1 MPITRSHR
9 GTVLDEAVCLREDQ
23 GMQQG
28 KQSKA
33 TRTSICQKVREQG
46 LSVMRSARR
55 ATVLAILALLV
66 GFAVDRAVAY
76 TTEDEMK
83 PTNLWIR
90 LVLNAPPLHNN
101 FTRYL
106 TFVNR
111 AGLEK
116 AVAVAFVKTSNLHYT
131 GTVTTSGLATLQTL
145 ADQNNRSYWDVMS
158 FENKGGTTALDINQ
172 IFVEV
177 EYAQTCCGREQ
188 VAQIG
193 YMVSQYLDAGY
204 DSFPIAAHV
213 GRTNY
218 AQDYLGLTY
227 TELMA
232 LPAPLRS
239 FIYDIGKSGS
249 SDASDSAS
257 ATNPKYGLSGSSLC
271 SETVSWYYYE
281 HSVRL
286 TDQLSP
292 WIQYDFRAITSHA
305 VMHDQFLAADR
316 LYCYH
321 AGQRQ
326 WVKQDLAYNW
336 VLGDTYTPRPGDY
349 LDRPDSDGN
358 AANGDDGHAMMLVAW
373 DAAAGLATTLDGPW
387 NINFRPVDVE
397 AEESS
402 GFRDYCVGRI
412 PAND

>member
-1 MPITRSHR
+1 MAREGSTSEIQLLMHR
-9 GTVLDEAVCLREDQ
+9 HV
-23 GMQQG
+23 
-28 KQSKA
+28 
-33 TRTSICQKVREQG
+33 
-46 LSVMRSARR
+46 R
-55 ATVLAILALLV
+55 ATVLATLGLL
-66 GFAVDRAVAY
+66 FAVAADRAVAY

-90 LVLNAPPLHNN
+90 LVLNAQPLHNN

-111 AGLEK
+111 AGNEK
-116 AVAVAFVKTSNLHYT
+116 AVAVDFVKTSNLNYE

-145 ADQNNRSYWDVMS
+145 ADQNNRSYWDVMY

-193 YMVSQYLDAGY
+193 YMVSQYLDAGN
-204 DSFPIAAHV
+204 DSFSIAAHV

-218 AQDYLGLTY
+218 AQDYLGITY

-232 LPAPLRS
+232 LPAPLRY

-249 SDASDSAS
+249 SDASDSAAS
-257 ATNPKYGLSGSSLC
+257 TNPKYGLSGSALC
-271 SETVSWYYYE
+271 TETVSWYYHE
-281 HSVRL
+281 HGVRI
-286 TDQLSP
+286 TDQLYP
-292 WIQYDFRAITSHA
+292 WIQYDFRDITSHA
-305 VMHDQFLAADR
+305 VMHDQFLAAGR

-321 AGQRQ
+321 SGQRQ
-326 WVKQDLAYNW
+326 WVKKDLAYNW
-336 VLGDTYTPRPGDY
+336 VLGDTYAPLPGDY
-349 LDRPDSDGN
+349 LDRRDSDGN
-358 AANGDDGHAMMLVAW
+358 DANGDDGHAMMLVNG
-373 DAAAGLATTLDGPW
+373 DAASGIATTLDGPW
-387 NINFRPVDVE
+387 NINFRAVDVE
-397 AEESS
+397 AEETS